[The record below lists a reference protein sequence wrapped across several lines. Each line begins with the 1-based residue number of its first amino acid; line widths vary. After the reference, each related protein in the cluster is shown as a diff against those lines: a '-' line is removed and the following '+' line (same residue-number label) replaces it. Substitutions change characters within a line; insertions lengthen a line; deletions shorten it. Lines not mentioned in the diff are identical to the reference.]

1 MKHRRHRP
9 LCFIDIAVP
18 RDLDPAIG
26 RIDDAFLY
34 DIDDLRHIVEE
45 NRHEREKEVAKAECI
60 VEEELD
66 EMRRWL
72 RSLEVVPTI
81 AGLRDKVE
89 GIRRRELDRLAGRLG
104 DLSERQREQVEILTM
119 SIVNK
124 ILHTP
129 TVRMKEAAER
139 DECYLYVDAVR
150 MLFELDGSEAAEA
163 EDEAAGAE
171 SEADGA
177 GAPEEDAPG
186 ASAPAPDQDAP
197 GASTRAPW
205 QDAARGSGPAHARD
219 EFEPG
224 AA

>member
-1 MKHRRHRP
+1 
-9 LCFIDIAVP
+9 
-18 RDLDPAIG
+18 
-26 RIDDAFLY
+26 
-34 DIDDLRHIVEE
+34 
-45 NRHEREKEVAKAECI
+45 
-60 VEEELD
+60 
-66 EMRRWL
+66 MRRWL

-150 MLFELDGSEAAEA
+150 MLFELDGSEAAGAEDEAAGA

-186 ASAPAPDQDAP
+186 ASAPAPDRDAP